1 MEKIIN
7 SLSALLADTIATVL
21 TSLYHNWLPLSLA
34 ILTAVLMKVY
44 VNAEKLKQK
53 FLERPKVSIVASVAF
68 GAFTPLCAC
77 GTTAVVIGLLSTAIP
92 WGPVMAFIT
101 SSPLMSPDGFIMI
114 AGVIDLKFAIA
125 LAISSLIIGFTS
137 GGLTHL
143 IERNTD
149 FLKGQLRFTDKSK
162 VQACAC
168 NTTKPAFEQ
177 TISQVSSGCC
187 QSLSL
192 PKQVAVSSTC
202 ACSATIDATTIIK
215 TQNNSKSCS
224 CSSSNSIPDPIA
236 PEAVKSNLFTN
247 FLERNH
253 KKIKY
258 KEIGEAFISVGLKQ
272 ILLYF
277 TIFVAIGY
285 MIQSFVP
292 TSLIISLFSGD
303 SIFSVPLAALIG
315 LPLYVSGEGAIPLI
329 KALMDGG
336 AGAGAM
342 LAFMITGPAT
352 SAWVIAGITTFMKR
366 RAIVLYIGFI
376 LVGGIVLGYIYQ
388 FLLAM
393 GYN

>member
-7 SLSALLADTIATVL
+7 SLSAFLADTIATVL

-192 PKQVAVSSTC
+192 PKQVTMSSSC
-202 ACSATIDATTIIK
+202 ACSATIGATTIIK

-224 CSSSNSIPDPIA
+224 CSSSNSIPDRIE

-393 GYN
+393 GL